1 MTRDYDVGYGRP
13 PKRTRFKP
21 GQSGNP
27 SGRPKKKRTP
37 AEAEAKLLLEDKFM
51 MRVNGKARRLTA
63 YDAIL
68 RVLIRQGMDG
78 NMRAIAY
85 ILKRAEVLMANA
97 AANEKDRHV
106 EGAEILIQ
114 AIRETFLPSDREE
127 SEAQP
132 IGTSLFGAGC

>member
-114 AIRETFLPSDREE
+114 AIRETFLPSDRDE
-127 SEAQP
+127 SEPQP
-132 IGTSLFGAGC
+132 IGTSPFGAGC